1 MSQEYKIELQEVKK
15 TIRNCGRC
23 THGNT
28 EATTTT
34 AAAAAAAAEAEAEAA
49 TAVTTITRII
59 ISNWKIKT
67 L

>member
-34 AAAAAAAAEAEAEAA
+34 AAAAAEAEAA
-49 TAVTTITRII
+49 AAVTTITRIT

>member
-28 EATTTT
+28 EATTT
-34 AAAAAAAAEAEAEAA
+34 AAAAAESEAA

>member
-34 AAAAAAAAEAEAEAA
+34 AAAAAAAAEAEAA

>member
-15 TIRNCGRC
+15 TSRNCGRC
-23 THGNT
+23 RHGNA
-28 EATTTT
+28 EATTTTT
-34 AAAAAAAAEAEAEAA
+34 AAAAAAAA
-49 TAVTTITRII
+49 VTTITRIT

>member
-15 TIRNCGRC
+15 TSRNCGRC
-23 THGNT
+23 RHGNA

-34 AAAAAAAAEAEAEAA
+34 AAAAAEAEAEAA
-49 TAVTTITRII
+49 AAVTTITRIT

>member
-15 TIRNCGRC
+15 TSRNCGRC
-23 THGNT
+23 RHGNA

-34 AAAAAAAAEAEAEAA
+34 AAAAAEAEAA
-49 TAVTTITRII
+49 AAVTTITRIT

>member
-34 AAAAAAAAEAEAEAA
+34 AAAAEAEAA

>member
-34 AAAAAAAAEAEAEAA
+34 AAAAAEAEAA

>member
-34 AAAAAAAAEAEAEAA
+34 AAAAAAAEAEAA

>member
-15 TIRNCGRC
+15 TSRNCGRC
-23 THGNT
+23 RHGNA

-34 AAAAAAAAEAEAEAA
+34 AAAAAAAEAETA

>member
-1 MSQEYKIELQEVKK
+1 VSQEYKIELQEVKK

-34 AAAAAAAAEAEAEAA
+34 AAAAAAAEAEAA

>member
-34 AAAAAAAAEAEAEAA
+34 AAAAAAAEAETA

>member
-34 AAAAAAAAEAEAEAA
+34 AAAAAEAEAEAA

>member
-23 THGNT
+23 RHGNT

-34 AAAAAAAAEAEAEAA
+34 AAAAAAEAEAA

>member
-15 TIRNCGRC
+15 TSRNCGRC
-23 THGNT
+23 RHGNA

-34 AAAAAAAAEAEAEAA
+34 AAAAAAAEAEAA

>member
-34 AAAAAAAAEAEAEAA
+34 AAAAAAAEAEAA
-49 TAVTTITRII
+49 TAVTTITRIT

>member
-34 AAAAAAAAEAEAEAA
+34 AAAAAAEAETA

>member
-15 TIRNCGRC
+15 TSRNCGRC
-23 THGNT
+23 RHGNA

-34 AAAAAAAAEAEAEAA
+34 AAAAAEAEAA

>member
-15 TIRNCGRC
+15 TSRNCGRC
-23 THGNT
+23 RHGNA
-28 EATTTT
+28 EATTT
-34 AAAAAAAAEAEAEAA
+34 AAEAAAKAAEAA
-49 TAVTTITRII
+49 AVTTITRIT

>member
-28 EATTTT
+28 EETTTT
-34 AAAAAAAAEAEAEAA
+34 AAAAEAEAA

>member
-15 TIRNCGRC
+15 TSRNCGRC
-23 THGNT
+23 RHGNA

-34 AAAAAAAAEAEAEAA
+34 AAAAAAAAEAEAA